1 MWQKC
6 DPRVL
11 YQRERPTFNKKT
23 CDPPELGLFT
33 AILITEL
40 NIQLI
45 YSRATIP
52 DKCHVSNSNW
62 AQSRDPL
69 CIPPP
74 PQAAL
79 LFLTTSFPSHSSF
92 FPANHLLRS
101 DYSLNDRHSLQII
114 NDLDSFITRGLTVKL
129 KVTGWM

>member
-1 MWQKC
+1 MC
-6 DPRVL
+6 PTATGLRV
-11 YQRERPTFNKKT
+11 ET
-23 CDPPELGLFT
+23 LF
-33 AILITEL
+33 
-40 NIQLI
+40 
-45 YSRATIP
+45 
-52 DKCHVSNSNW
+52 VS
-62 AQSRDPL
+62 
-69 CIPPP
+69 PP